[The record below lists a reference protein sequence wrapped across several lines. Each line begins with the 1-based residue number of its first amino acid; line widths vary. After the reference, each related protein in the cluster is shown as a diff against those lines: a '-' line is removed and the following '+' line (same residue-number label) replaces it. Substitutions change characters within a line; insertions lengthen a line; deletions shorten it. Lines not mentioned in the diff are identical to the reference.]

1 MRSSVCFLHDRTFG
15 CSTVRQWTLSAL
27 QLHPWA
33 LIVVDEDATAGTSI
47 VPARRSAMTTTLLTP
62 HLELHV
68 KTVKYF
74 KSIEY
79 VQEQVEKAQRELQK
93 KGEEGVQ
100 VGSME

>member
-1 MRSSVCFLHDRTFG
+1 VSFGVFLGGARLD
-15 CSTVRQWTLSAL
+15 STVRQWTLSAL

-47 VPARRSAMTTTLLTP
+47 VPPRRTATTTITL

-74 KSIEY
+74 KSIEF
-79 VQEQVEKAQRELQK
+79 VQEQVEKAKKELQT

-100 VGSME
+100 VGSVE

>member
-1 MRSSVCFLHDRTFG
+1 MD
-15 CSTVRQWTLSAL
+15 STVRQWTLSAL

-33 LIVVDEDATAGTSI
+33 LIVVDEDATAGMS
-47 VPARRSAMTTTLLTP
+47 VVSPRRTAMTTW

-79 VQEQVEKAQRELQK
+79 VQEQVEKAKEELQK
-93 KGEEGVQ
+93 KGEESVQ
-100 VGSME
+100 VGSTE

>member
-1 MRSSVCFLHDRTFG
+1 MFL
-15 CSTVRQWTLSAL
+15 TL
-27 QLHPWA
+27 
-33 LIVVDEDATAGTSI
+33 
-47 VPARRSAMTTTLLTP
+47 

-79 VQEQVEKAQRELQK
+79 VQEQVEKATRELQK
-93 KGEEGVQ
+93 KGEEEVQ